1 MSKAK
6 RAPFAMQAGLTLA
19 LSVSASFTH
28 VAAAPTPALAVVEA
42 RKDSDFK
49 DLQPSDKAKLR
60 DDIKRAMVGLK
71 NMNQFLANCCEVI
84 VSGDHIP
91 KQAIDDEP
99 FTEIAATF
107 RELEFAMADK
117 WADFSEM
124 PIISDEMNG
133 LRKALATA
141 RSRAAQ
147 NSMLLKQRSTVL
159 EPASS
164 DVDMQGLQKL
174 TAISSE
180 RLLRLAS

>member
-99 FTEIAATF
+99 
-107 RELEFAMADK
+107 
-117 WADFSEM
+117 
-124 PIISDEMNG
+124 
-133 LRKALATA
+133 LR
-141 RSRAAQ
+141 R
-147 NSMLLKQRSTVL
+147 
-159 EPASS
+159 
-164 DVDMQGLQKL
+164 
-174 TAISSE
+174 
-180 RLLRLAS
+180 